1 MQKTRRKASSWAE
14 TGGSVKCNAKTLELT
29 RRSSKEI
36 SDPAVTTHRSEVT
49 PLPPAL
55 CGLPLGAWSLPES
68 P

>member
-49 PLPPAL
+49 PLPAPRSVWAPA
-55 CGLPLGAWSLPES
+55 GSLEPA
-68 P
+68 